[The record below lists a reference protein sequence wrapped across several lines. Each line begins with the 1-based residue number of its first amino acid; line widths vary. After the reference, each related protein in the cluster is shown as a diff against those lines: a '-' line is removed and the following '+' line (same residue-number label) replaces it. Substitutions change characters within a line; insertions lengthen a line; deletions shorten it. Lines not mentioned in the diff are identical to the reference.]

1 MEFGPRALG
10 SRSILFHTKDKSA
23 NKWLNDRLKRTE
35 FMPFAPVTLD
45 KFASKCFKNFKKK
58 DACSPYM
65 TKTFN
70 CKSDYIKKNP
80 AVVHVD
86 GTARP
91 QVVKRKFNKLLR
103 CFKFSF

>member
-1 MEFGPRALG
+1 
-10 SRSILFHTKDKSA
+10 
-23 NKWLNDRLKRTE
+23 
-35 FMPFAPVTLD
+35 
-45 KFASKCFKNFKKK
+45 
-58 DACSPYM
+58 M

-91 QVVKRKFNKLLR
+91 QVVKRKFNKLYYDVLSFH
-103 CFKFSF
+103 FKRTKNNSLINTSFNQHEEPIVCTPKDAISSLISDNIDYLVIGNYVVKKN